1 MRICAALLFSVLAA
15 GHAWA
20 DAKQAQSCAA
30 SLSPESKTIY
40 EASSADVS
48 AGGDIKS
55 VLESKTRS
63 LVIDGKVARSNAR
76 PSAEAAGA
84 CLKFLKS

>member
-1 MRICAALLFSVLAA
+1 MRLQTAVLFTILTT
-15 GHAWA
+15 GTAWA

-30 SLSPESKTIY
+30 SLSSESKTIY
-40 EASSADVS
+40 DASSADVS